1 MYSVVDACGELV
13 QTVRTLEKRKGKMM
27 KIYMY
32 VCTFYYKKIIH
43 LEQKFSVNANVRVWA
58 LTDVEDVKKNKA
70 NTYKSRAR
78 LTD

>member
-1 MYSVVDACGELV
+1 
-13 QTVRTLEKRKGKMM
+13 M